1 MKSPALLA
9 QWLVMALLLAWQI
22 NALAAPQVNWGEML
36 AQARGKPTQTNLSVD
51 LRERW
56 EGTLVGDVSVAN
68 DVALD
73 PAQVW
78 AWPAERFSSKDQSKP
93 VLIRTGER
101 QLVRV
106 TVFSERLVSDFILT
120 VPMPRLD
127 AVHVSYRHDGGPW
140 TTLSAGDTLAMKRW
154 PLADRQPSF
163 NVPLP
168 PGQIDLVMQF
178 AHRGILDA
186 PVLLQNDRAFLD
198 SRTVSIWVAGIF
210 VGINLVLALMGI
222 LMALNFQKIG
232 FMSVALMST
241 MVALVLIFGSGLGGM
256 VLGTG
261 SERFNDEMKFIVNTV
276 WGMLLPWVAAVA
288 VGIRAH
294 SRLWWRSALLLALGG
309 VLLAWFWVDYRLRD
323 SAPVGVT
330 VLLVCVLV
338 FVLSML
344 AWAWYKN
351 YSRHLGILLGVM
363 LYLSALLLLFVAFVG
378 GLDTDTSGVLAALV
392 SMLASLTLIRGLF
405 MQHRMGRQVLA
416 RARTSPLR
424 DVLTGLLNREGMQ
437 AHMYQIRKR
446 IRNEHTCAVFI
457 YIAVQDSASAM
468 QEHGEQG
475 MEMGMVQIAASLS
488 TSVSGV
494 DGVARISSHAF
505 GVLVMMPPDPAM
517 ATRLAQKIL
526 SRLMALASHG
536 APLARTARMAIA
548 WIPLFGF
555 RVDAL
560 ERRCLRTLVELDV
573 VKRIG
578 WVGGAASHVEAA
590 HMLRDARNASSMPS
604 SAEDAPDA
612 GKPSTS
618 KEGVS
623 SNLYERIHRIERE
636 MLHGVDTRFLVEE
649 AERMSRVLNEVHS
662 SQGSPQTMGP
672 EAQPDDHAPTALLP
686 VPQKP
691 WPG

>member
-1 MKSPALLA
+1 
-9 QWLVMALLLAWQI
+9 MALLLAWQI
-22 NALAAPQVNWGEML
+22 KALAAPQVNWGEML
-36 AQARGKPTQTNLSVD
+36 AQASSNPAQANLSTD

-56 EGTLVGDVSVAN
+56 ESTLVGGVSVAN

-78 AWPAERFSSKDQSKP
+78 AWPAERFSSKDQSRP
-93 VLIRTGER
+93 ILIRTGER
-101 QLVRV
+101 QVVRV
-106 TVFSERLVSDFILT
+106 TVFSERLLSDFSLS

-198 SRTVSIWVAGIF
+198 SRTVRIWMAGIF
-210 VGINLVLALMGI
+210 VGINLVMALMGA
-222 LMALNFQKIG
+222 LMALNFQKTS
-232 FMSVALMST
+232 FMAVAVMST
-241 MVALVLIFGSGLGGM
+241 MVTLVLVFGSGLGGM

-288 VGIRAH
+288 IGIRVH
-294 SRLWWRSALLLALGG
+294 SRLWWRSAWMLALGG
-309 VLLAWFWVDYRLRD
+309 ALLAWFWADYSLRD
-323 SAPVGVT
+323 SAPLGVT

-351 YSRHLGILLGVM
+351 YSRHLGILLGMM
-363 LYLSALLLLFVAFVG
+363 LYLSALFLLFAAYMG

-437 AHMYQIRKR
+437 AHLYQIRKR
-446 IRNEHTCAVFI
+446 IHNEHTCAVFI
-457 YIAVQDSASAM
+457 YIGVQDSASAM

-517 ATRLAQKIL
+517 ATRLAQKVL

-536 APLARTARMAIA
+536 APLAGTARMAMA

-578 WVGGAASHVEAA
+578 WVGGAASHAEAA
-590 HMLRDARNASSMPS
+590 QLLRDARNASSMPS
-604 SAEDAPDA
+604 SAEDMPEA
-612 GKPSTS
+612 GSLSTL
-618 KEGVS
+618 KEAAS

-649 AERMSRVLNEVHS
+649 AERMSRVLNEAHS
-662 SQGSPQTMGP
+662 SQGSSQTISPDVQP
-672 EAQPDDHAPTALLP
+672 EDHAQTALLP